1 MGHELFRGKKIRYL
15 SFSEELN
22 HNVWSERVKTWVQN
36 ELSIGWFPGESC
48 NRNASKSVQEWT
60 NNLKMSSIVL
70 QAIKLQ
76 VCLSSIT
83 SYFFQS
89 WFHAQVPP
97 LWTTFS
103 NKKFH
108 PSLALPWDSSKSK
121 IPPEESLT
129 SVRKKNSAPL

>member
-36 ELSIGWFPGESC
+36 ELSIGWFAGESC

-70 QAIKLQ
+70 KTSGLFIFHYIIFFSKL
-76 VCLSSIT
+76 VSCL
-83 SYFFQS
+83 
-89 WFHAQVPP
+89 VPP
-97 LWTTFS
+97 SLDNFFKQKISPFFS
-103 NKKFH
+103 PPLGQLQIEN
-108 PSLALPWDSSKSK
+108 PSRGEPNFS
-121 IPPEESLT
+121 
-129 SVRKKNSAPL
+129 